1 MEVASAINGHV
12 AHHLRYAPQISLSG
26 DAPDILTRIFDT
38 QIKLCIYKR
47 AMNTGVQEYVAFLQ
61 QIYQDLRITQA
72 MSLNQSVGLLSE
84 SLPQHRCRQY
94 FIDDVLMVTEM
105 FVDLFGLEQ
114 VGFRLCML
122 NKAMCPRFHTDKVPC
137 RLITT
142 YSGKG
147 TEWLD
152 SRSVSPEML
161 EVYNEKP
168 ACTDFVRRLSP
179 GDISLFKGDA
189 WSENS
194 DPGVVHRSPAL
205 NADETRL
212 LLTLDFSC

>member
-1 MEVASAINGHV
+1 
-12 AHHLRYAPQISLSG
+12 
-26 DAPDILTRIFDT
+26 
-38 QIKLCIYKR
+38 
-47 AMNTGVQEYVAFLQ
+47 
-61 QIYQDLRITQA
+61 
-72 MSLNQSVGLLSE
+72 
-84 SLPQHRCRQY
+84 
-94 FIDDVLMVTEM
+94 
-105 FVDLFGLEQ
+105 
-114 VGFRLCML
+114 ML

-152 SRSVSPEML
+152 SRAVSPGML
-161 EVYNEKP
+161 EAYNEKP

-189 WSENS
+189 WGENS

-205 NADETRL
+205 NTDEKRL

>member
-12 AHHLRYAPQISLSG
+12 AHHSRYAPLISLSG
-26 DAPDILTRIFDT
+26 DASDILTRIFDT

-47 AMNTGVQEYVAFLQ
+47 AMNTDVQEYVAFLQ
-61 QIYQDLRITQA
+61 QIYQDLRITEA

-152 SRSVSPEML
+152 SRAVSPEML
-161 EVYNEKP
+161 EAYNEKP

-179 GDISLFKGDA
+179 GDIALFKGDA
-189 WSENS
+189 WGENS

-205 NADETRL
+205 NTDEKRL